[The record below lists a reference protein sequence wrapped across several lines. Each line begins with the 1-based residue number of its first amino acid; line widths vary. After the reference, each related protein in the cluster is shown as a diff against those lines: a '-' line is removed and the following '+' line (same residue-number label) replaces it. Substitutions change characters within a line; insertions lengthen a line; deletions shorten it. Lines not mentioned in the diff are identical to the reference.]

1 MAETTVTQQV
11 PSYPG
16 ISAKAFEH
24 PADRAATAALNSIP
38 VVDRVVKKLSELR
51 FERAFSQRLLANA
64 VRIGPGQVPSLWT
77 SYQGCLDALDLGAR
91 PALYVMQTPESNAMT
106 FGSTRPV
113 VLVSSRMAATLDP
126 TSLQVVLAHET
137 GHILCD
143 HSYYLTLLAILQRLV
158 QLPLS
163 LVGQLPVRAL
173 LLVLLEWFRAA
184 ELSCDRAATLVV
196 GDPMAT
202 CRALM
207 HVAGG
212 SLPGM
217 DVDAFVQQAAE
228 YGKSDDLLSMPS
240 RFMSEVA
247 STHPFPVRRVNEL
260 IRWVS
265 DGDYDRIRG
274 GSYLRRGQEPPASEE
289 FRAAVDHYRQRF
301 VGIIDS
307 VSGGVQ
313 SLTRQVTE
321 WLRDP
326 GAWVRGDGG

>member
-1 MAETTVTQQV
+1 MADTTVTQRA

-24 PADRAATAALNSIP
+24 PADRAATAALHSIP

-51 FERAFSQRLLANA
+51 FERALAQRLLANA
-64 VRIGPGQVPSLWT
+64 VRIGPGQVPTVWS
-77 SYQGCLDALDLGAR
+77 SYQSCLDALDLEAR
-91 PALYVMQTPESNAMT
+91 PPLYAIQTPDSNAMT
-106 FGSTRPV
+106 FGSSRPV
-113 VLVSSRMAATLDP
+113 VLVWSGLVKNLDE
-126 TSLQVVLAHET
+126 TSLRVVLAHET
-137 GHILCD
+137 GHVLSD

-158 QLPLS
+158 QVPLS

-173 LLVLLEWFRAA
+173 LLVLLEWYRAA

-196 GDPMAT
+196 DDPMAT
-202 CRALM
+202 CRTLM
-207 HVAGG
+207 HLAGG

-228 YGKSDDLLSMPS
+228 YGRSDDLLSLPS
-240 RFMSEVA
+240 RFMSEIS

-265 DGDYDRIRG
+265 DGEFDRIRG

-301 VGIIDS
+301 LEIIDS
-307 VSGGVQ
+307 VSGSMQ
-313 SLTRQVTE
+313 SLTRQVAD

-326 GAWVRGDGG
+326 GSWFSRDNT